1 MAKDLFANLDLNL
14 LKTLSVLAQEGN
26 MRRASERLHVTQPAV
41 SQALKKLRHHFGDE
55 LFVRTPSGMQ
65 PTSFTSDLMED
76 IEPVLDELSAALN
89 RGQIFRPED
98 IDRAIHLVLAP
109 HMAGYLSTRLFRA
122 IRAESPQ
129 AELHLHAWSEE
140 SIASLAKGE
149 QLLGLNALLE
159 TLPTEISG
167 MELADDHYT
176 VYVREN
182 HPLLGRKDHITLSD
196 LDGVEIASLI
206 VPDFN
211 TRVTYIER
219 VLRANGYAARVG
231 FRSAQSSAVTDVLH
245 STDMV
250 YGASSFID
258 PANLVGLRALDIK
271 INDQYLNRPVTAYFH
286 RKNRNSPLVAW
297 LLDLLRG
304 LLQPQRAAPGPVAAG
319 NI

>member
-14 LKTLSVLAQEGN
+14 LKTLSVLVQEGN

-76 IEPVLDELSAALN
+76 VEPLLDELSSALN
-89 RGQIFRPED
+89 RGQTFRPQD
-98 IDRAIHLVLAP
+98 IDRAIHIVLAP
-109 HMAGYLSTRLFRA
+109 HMTGYLSTRLFRA

-129 AELHLHAWSEE
+129 AELHLHAWSVE
-140 SIASLAKGE
+140 SIAALAKGE
-149 QLLGLNALLE
+149 QLLGLNAPLE
-159 TLPTEISG
+159 ALPKEISR

-176 VYVREN
+176 IYVRED
-182 HPLLGRKDHITLSD
+182 HPLLGRKEIVTLSD

-211 TRVTYIER
+211 SQVTHIER
-219 VLRANGYAARVG
+219 VLRGNGYSARVG
-231 FRSAQSSAVTDVLH
+231 FRSAQSSAVTDILR

-258 PANLVGLRALDIK
+258 PGDLEGLRSLDVK

-297 LLDLLRG
+297 LLG
-304 LLQPQRAAPGPVAAG
+304 LLQNQLQK
-319 NI
+319 